1 MCLCCSDS
9 TPLISSL
16 YVSMHVLIRLSLL
29 LISTKCVHLYTSLNY
44 ETWTFFPAPFFLLK
58 LNGWNHSKAASVG
71 FFLRASHQIL
81 FLTVQIK
88 SLSKANVSISLCP
101 FSVPPV
107 NKEVASNPIIQTT
120 NRQEQRQQFSLQPFR
135 KRSQDRR
142 IGFSAKELCSHSA
155 NG

>member
-1 MCLCCSDS
+1 MCLCMYLLDALCCSFLLNV
-9 TPLISSL
+9 LI
-16 YVSMHVLIRLSLL
+16 YIRLSTMKPGLSFPL
-29 LISTKCVHLYTSLNY
+29 LIFAKPQWLTSQKSRQCGILQ
-44 ETWTFFPAPFFLLK
+44 
-58 LNGWNHSKAASVG
+58 
-71 FFLRASHQIL
+71 RASHQIL
-81 FLTVQIK
+81 FLTLQIK

-101 FSVPPV
+101 LSVPPV